1 MQRSV
6 LLCLLGVVA
15 LLFLF
20 VLSLSPVSSSANH
33 IVISQVQIEGATA
46 ADEFVELYNPTAQDI
61 DLNGFRLTRKTSSG
75 TQGNLVA
82 SLSGTIKA
90 RSYFLITPQ
99 SGYMGSSSADL
110 EYSVASAPLASDNAV
125 IIYSDAGISVV
136 DKVGMGT
143 ASDFEASTT
152 AIPGSGESILRKVD
166 DTGGNG
172 LDTDNNENDFELSQV
187 SNPRNSSVTI
197 LPTETPTPTEEP
209 TEVPTETP
217 TPTLQPTLTDTPTPT
232 EEPTPTPTDVIT
244 PTPTESE
251 PTPTLTS
258 TPTPI
263 LTTTPT
269 STPSPTLS
277 PTPGGIIVPQFR
289 VSCVNK
295 PIVFQFSFMRI
306 TVPFMSCRLLKV

>member
-6 LLCLLGVVA
+6 LFCLLGVVA
-15 LLFLF
+15 FIFLF
-20 VLSLSPVSSSANH
+20 VLSLSPVSSAVNH
-33 IVISQVQIEGATA
+33 IVISQVQIEGTTA
-46 ADEFVELYNPTAQDI
+46 ADEFVELYNPTAQDV
-61 DLNGFRLTRKTSSG
+61 DLSGFRLTRKTSSG

-99 SGYMGSSSADL
+99 SGYTGSSAADL
-110 EYSVASAPLASDNAV
+110 EYSVASAPLASDNTI
-125 IIYSDAGISVV
+125 IIYSDEGVSVV
-136 DKVGMGT
+136 DKVGMGD

-152 AIPGSGESILRKVD
+152 AVPGPGESIARMID

-197 LPTETPTPTEEP
+197 LPTETPTPTE
-209 TEVPTETP
+209 VP
-217 TPTLQPTLTDTPTPT
+217 TDTPTPT
-232 EEPTPTPTDVIT
+232 SEPTSTVTPTPTEIVT

-251 PTPTLTS
+251 PTPTS
-258 TPTPI
+258 VDTPTPTSS
-263 LTTTPT
+263 LTITPT

-277 PTPGGIIVPQFR
+277 PIPGAGVAPQFR

-295 PIVFQFSFMRI
+295 PIVFQFKFMKI
-306 TVPFMSCRLLKV
+306 TVPFMSCKLNKI